1 MWVHLCYRYS
11 ESDSIWDLFHA
22 SQYWCWSTSFLHLLC
37 PMLWLNIDWS
47 HCGEDRIFIFTKH
60 WIELTEPCYETQRKT
75 ILLMVKIEIIINH
88 KESHWVN
95 FQFVLYNPWYT
106 KLTLSME
113 SSNKESSVTKVGL
126 GYPLQWGIMPVRNST
141 SSIFFSV
148 WCLQYSLTAGR
159 VASSSISMP
168 FPGSSALGLLLA
180 QLQLFQLFF
189 K

>member
-1 MWVHLCYRYS
+1 MIEYWLITLWWRSNFHLHFKHWTELCYK
-11 ESDSIWDLFHA
+11 E
-22 SQYWCWSTSFLHLLC
+22 
-37 PMLWLNIDWS
+37 
-47 HCGEDRIFIFTKH
+47 
-60 WIELTEPCYETQRKT
+60 QRTT
-75 ILLMVKIEIIINH
+75 ILLMVKIEITINH
-88 KESHWVN
+88 KKSHWVN

-106 KLTLSME
+106 KLTLFME
-113 SSNKESSVTKVGL
+113 SSNKESSVSKLGL
-126 GYPLQWGIMPVRNST
+126 GYPLQWGIMPVGNST

-148 WCLQYSLTAGR
+148 WCLQYSLTAGH